1 MTNNENYYYSKYLK
15 YKNKYLDLKQ
25 LMGGGLEK
33 DKENELEKKKTKE
46 DVLKK
51 SIGAALYIN
60 SFELLNKE
68 PYCAYNLEKM
78 EPQTFKKIIQFN
90 NINVINGSKYELEQ
104 FKEKHHDWRNTT
116 FGEVNKLYKTDID
129 EYCNLY
135 QNEVKSDLDEGSG
148 LFGDFDDKQIREKIE
163 VDLKDEDEENNVVN
177 LFSE

>member
-25 LMGGGLEK
+25 LMEGGL

-51 SIGAALYIN
+51 SIGTALYIN

-68 PYCAYNLEKM
+68 PYCDCNQQDSG
-78 EPQTFKKIIQFN
+78 PQKFKKIIQFN

-104 FKEKHHDWRNTT
+104 FKEKHHDWQNTT

-135 QNEVKSDLDEGSG
+135 QNEFKSNLDEESG
-148 LFGDFDDKQIREKIE
+148 LFGEFDDKQTKESIE
-163 VDLKDEDEENNVVN
+163 ADLKVEDEENNVVN
-177 LFSE
+177 LFSV